1 MIELNQV
8 TRMKQLIAMLM
19 LERDRKKALLI
30 EFESCEY
37 FPELVALRV
46 FELEKEVEIL
56 QLQINTLGKNAC
68 LN

>member
-8 TRMKQLIAMLM
+8 TRMKQLIALLM

-30 EFESCEY
+30 ELESCES
-37 FPELVALRV
+37 FSEFRALRV

-56 QLQINTLGKNAC
+56 QLQIDTLGKNAC